1 MKKKDIWHVIYTKSR
16 HEKLLAEQLKQSGFE
31 IYLPLVKKVTHWSDR
46 KKTIEE
52 PLFKSY
58 LFIKNQSDKNQF
70 KEFKSFVGFVKYNNK
85 PAIVWQHEIDTLVSI
100 IQHGYDINEVNSD
113 NDFELGA
120 KVMVLQGPLKGMI
133 GDMVSYENNEGFNI
147 GFENFGN
154 SLIVKLP
161 SKILKKIE

>member
-1 MKKKDIWHVIYTKSR
+1 MKKKEIWHVIYTKSR
-16 HEKLLAEQLKQSGFE
+16 HEKILAEQLKQSGYE
-31 IYLPLVKKVTHWSDR
+31 IYLPLVKKITSWSDR

-58 LFIKNQSDKNQF
+58 IFIKNQNDRNRF
-70 KEFKSFVGFVKYNNK
+70 KEFKSFVGFVQYDNK
-85 PAIVWQHEIDTLVSI
+85 PAIVWQHEIDTLISI
-100 IQHGYDINEVNSD
+100 IKHGYDINEIISE
-113 NDFELGA
+113 NDFKVGS
-120 KVMVLQGPLKGMI
+120 KVMVMYGPLKGMI
-133 GDMVSYENNEGFNI
+133 GDMISNENNEGFNI